1 MRRARPEQQIQRA
14 VLEHLAWRGVPG
26 LWWCHVPNGGY
37 RTAVEAT
44 IFKSLGLIPGVPD
57 LLLVHGGRLYA
68 LELKVES
75 GRLSPTQVETHE
87 RMRQAGAIVA
97 TAQGIDEAL
106 AWLELWQLVRR
117 KATGRL
123 AS

>member
-1 MRRARPEQQIQRA
+1 MSR
-14 VLEHLAWRGVPG
+14 
-26 LWWCHVPNGGY
+26 NGGY
-37 RTAVEAT
+37 RTAVEAA

-57 LLLVHGGRLYA
+57 LLLVYGGRLYA
-68 LELKVES
+68 LELKVEG

-97 TAQGIDEAL
+97 TAYGIDEAL
-106 AWLELWQLVRR
+106 AYLELWQLVRR
-117 KATGRL
+117 NAAGRV